1 MRIDWSSHH
10 SYNNNDTEERLLES
24 LLELFFFQLM
34 YHKKLKPLTANK
46 NAICIKEREHL
57 Q

>member
-34 YHKKLKPLTANK
+34 YHKKIKTLTANK
-46 NAICIKEREHL
+46 NAICFKEREHL